1 MERLKRLRE
10 EKNISQV
17 RLSIEIGVAQETIS
31 AYERG
36 KAVPT
41 PENLKKLATFLNTST
56 DYLLELTDIKFPVN
70 KISQS
75 SLSEAELN
83 LVLQYRNLSG
93 SKKDRLQGY
102 MDALRCLKKFILLH
116 SYKKHKRK

>member
-1 MERLKRLRE
+1 MERLKKLRE

-41 PENLKKLATFLNTST
+41 CENLIKIAKYLNTST
-56 DYLLELTDIKFPVN
+56 DYLLRVIQYETP
-70 KISQS
+70 IS
-75 SLSEAELN
+75 
-83 LVLQYRNLSG
+83 
-93 SKKDRLQGY
+93 
-102 MDALRCLKKFILLH
+102 
-116 SYKKHKRK
+116 

>member
-1 MERLKRLRE
+1 MERLKKLRE

-41 PENLKKLATFLNTST
+41 CENLIKIAKYLNTST
-56 DYLLELTDIKFPVN
+56 DYLLRIIQHETP
-70 KISQS
+70 IS
-75 SLSEAELN
+75 
-83 LVLQYRNLSG
+83 
-93 SKKDRLQGY
+93 
-102 MDALRCLKKFILLH
+102 
-116 SYKKHKRK
+116 